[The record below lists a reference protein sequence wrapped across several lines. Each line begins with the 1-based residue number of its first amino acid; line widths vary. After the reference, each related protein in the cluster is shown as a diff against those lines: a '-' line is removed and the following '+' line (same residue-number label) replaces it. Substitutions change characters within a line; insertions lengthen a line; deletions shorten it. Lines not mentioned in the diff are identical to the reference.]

1 MITNVLPLFFH
12 EPQCKN
18 PVDGCFGNEF
28 PSICNSNHGGVMAAW
43 SCETWK
49 FLRNFRVIV

>member
-28 PSICNSNHGGVMAAW
+28 PSICNSNHGGVMAA
-43 SCETWK
+43 
-49 FLRNFRVIV
+49 